1 LLVVG
6 KDEDTMRLG
15 DLKETVTMA
24 LDTLRSNKLRSGLT
38 ILGIVIG
45 VMTVITI
52 SSVVNGLNAGV
63 SGLVESLG
71 SNVLF
76 VFRFPVFGQRPTTEM
91 LTRKQLS
98 YDDAVAMRDLPHVV
112 AVSPALQYTD
122 NNAPGRSGV
131 TAIKAA
137 GKTMQNTILA
147 GNTPDEKDV
156 TQLNLLDGRFF
167 NEQDQ
172 ERASRV
178 AVLGYDTADQLFPG
192 QSAIGKDIEAA
203 GMLFTVVGVLDK
215 QKQAFGGGKNPQ
227 DNQAYFPI
235 TTFHY
240 MHPEQLDYWI
250 SLKYDDP
257 KNRPQ
262 VEDELR
268 ELLRRRRKVLNDKPD
283 NFAIFGTD
291 SLTRLW
297 SQITGGLF
305 LLLFSLSSVALLVGG
320 VGVMN
325 IMLVSVTERTR
336 EIGVRKAI
344 GATKRTILT
353 QFTLEAITL
362 CAVGGVIGI
371 ILGSL
376 IALGLKLLLPTLLS
390 TAWVLTAFLC
400 SCAIGLIFGIYPAW
414 KAANL
419 DPIEALRYE

>member
-1 LLVVG
+1 
-6 KDEDTMRLG
+6 MRIG

-52 SSVVNGLNAGV
+52 SSVVNGLNTSV
-63 SGLVESLG
+63 EGLVQSLG

-76 VFRFPVFGQRPTTEM
+76 IFRFPAFSGRPTTEM
-91 LTRKQLS
+91 LTRKQLT
-98 YDDAVAMRDLPHVV
+98 YDDAMAMRNLPHVV
-112 AVSPALQYTD
+112 AISPALQYTD
-122 NNAPGRSGV
+122 NNAPGRAGV
-131 TAIKAA
+131 TAIK
-137 GKTMQNTILA
+137 GNGRTMQNTILT
-147 GNTPDEKDV
+147 GVGPEQQEVHD
-156 TQLNLLDGRFF
+156 LNMLEGRFF
-167 NEQDQ
+167 NEQDEQ
-172 ERASRV
+172 RADKV
-178 AVLGYDTADQLFPG
+178 TVLGFDTAEQLFPG
-192 QSAIGKDIEAA
+192 QSAIGKEVEAA

-227 DNQAYFPI
+227 DNQALFPI
-235 TTFHY
+235 STFHY

-250 SLKYDDP
+250 TLKYDDP
-257 KNRPQ
+257 KNRLL
-262 VEDELR
+262 VEDELT
-268 ELLRRRRKVLNDKPD
+268 ELLRRRRKVLNQNPD
-283 NFAIFGTD
+283 NFSIFGTD
-291 SLTRLW
+291 TLTRLW
-297 SQITGGLF
+297 DEITGGLF

-344 GATKRTILT
+344 GATKQTILT
-353 QFTLEAITL
+353 QFTLEAIAL
-362 CAVGGVIGI
+362 CAVGGVIGVAI
-371 ILGSL
+371 GSA
-376 IALGLKLLLPTLLS
+376 IAAGLKLLLPTLVSPLWI
-390 TAWVLTAFLC
+390 AIAFLS